1 MRSQEPEVGSQKA
14 QGRTPDAQSSNSQF
28 TICNLQFAISARQSL
43 PVSAVRSDHRS
54 LRALAWLLFCAY
66 CLLVADA
73 ARADEPAASFIFPA
87 GGQRGT
93 QIELRVGGLCLHDG
107 AAFELIG
114 TGVTASPRI
123 TPTETIWFEGPIIP
137 LPFSQ
142 QKEDYPKDYSGAMA
156 IAPDAT
162 PGLRYWRLATSQ
174 GATPAMKFVVGELP
188 EVIEKEVAG
197 EAMPVP
203 VTLPVTINGRIFPR
217 EDIDEWSFTARQ
229 GETIRAEVH
238 SARLGYPLEARLVL
252 ADPAG
257 KPLAEDTGSLA
268 GDCLVRATAPADGTY
283 SLRIHDVNFSGLQH
297 FVYRLTITH
306 GPHVERVFPLGGRR
320 GAATQFELSG
330 QALPAEPVAI
340 ALPAD
345 GPRYYR
351 HRLDLAGGQTNAFAI
366 ELDDLPEQM
375 EAEPNDTATQV
386 APQTVPAVFN
396 GRIDKP
402 GDVDCW
408 AIAMKQGQP
417 LEIDLRAGRLGSPLE
432 AELVVFDG
440 AGKELT
446 RATEGASV
454 QIGAAADT
462 TYTMQ
467 VSDAFRS
474 RGGPAFAYRLRI
486 APVPAPDFAL
496 NFATDAVTLYRGA
509 QAKLRVTTQ
518 RSGGFSGAIKLDVAG
533 LPEGVAAAPAEIPAN
548 QPQAELTLTA
558 EKNAKIRTAQIL
570 VRGTAEI
577 ADKPVTRAALLAAA
591 AGLVGPPD
599 GLEIDNVLL
608 AVSMPTPFKVV
619 GRYDITFVPRGSVYR
634 RHYKIDRGGYEGP
647 LVVRMAD
654 RQMRHLQGVSGSSTT
669 VPAGA
674 TECDYPVYLP
684 PWMELARTSRACV
697 MAVGVIIDADGSQ
710 HTVSFT
716 SQNQNEQIVALV
728 GPGPLSLR
736 PDEASLVARPD
747 REVEVALSLAR
758 DATVRVPVRIEL
770 IVPSHI
776 AGISAEPVVL
786 AAGEERASLRLR
798 FAHEIGPLNMPL
810 VVRATAQSEPPVVAE
825 TKLELVAAD

>member
-1 MRSQEPEVGSQKA
+1 MRTTSDSRR
-14 QGRTPDAQSSNSQF
+14 RTLPPNTQSAIRDPRSLASSPFPLFPFSRF
-28 TICNLQFAISARQSL
+28 TFRLAAVCFLLSAR
-43 PVSAVRSDHRS
+43 
-54 LRALAWLLFCAY
+54 
-66 CLLVADA
+66 A
-73 ARADEPAASFIFPA
+73 ARADEPAASYIFPA

-93 QIELRVGGLCLHDG
+93 QVEFRVGGLCLHDG

-114 TGVTASPRI
+114 PGVSASPRI
-123 TPTETIWFEGPIIP
+123 TPTETVWFEGPIIP

-142 QKEDYPKDYSGAMA
+142 QKEDYPKDYAGAMA
-156 IAPDAT
+156 IAPDSA

-174 GATPAMKFVVGELP
+174 GATPAMRFVVGEWP

-197 EAMPVP
+197 EAIPVP

-217 EDIDEWSFTARQ
+217 EDVDEWSFAARK
-229 GETIRAEVH
+229 GEAIRAEVH

-252 ADPAG
+252 VDPMG

-268 GDCLVRATAPADGTY
+268 GDCLVRVTAPTDGTY
-283 SLRIHDVNFSGLQH
+283 TLRIHDVNFSGLQH
-297 FVYRLTITH
+297 FVYRLTVTN
-306 GPHVERVFPLGGRR
+306 GPHVERVYPLGGRR
-320 GAATQFELSG
+320 GAPTRFELSG

-351 HRLDLAGGQTNAFAI
+351 HRLDLAGRPTNAFAI
-366 ELDDLPEQM
+366 ELDDLPEQL
-375 EAEPNDTATQV
+375 ELEPNDVAAQV
-386 APQTVPAVFN
+386 SPQAVPAVFN
-396 GRIDKP
+396 GRIGKP

-408 AIAMKQGQP
+408 AIAMKRGQP
-417 LEIDLRAGRLGSPLE
+417 LDVDLRAGRLGSPLE
-432 AELVVFDG
+432 AELVVFDA
-440 AGKELT
+440 AGKELA
-446 RATEGASV
+446 RAKEATSV
-454 QIGAAADT
+454 QIGASADT
-462 TYTMQ
+462 TYTIQ
-467 VSDAFRS
+467 VSDTFQS
-474 RGGPAFAYRLRI
+474 RGGPSFAYRLRI
-486 APVPAPDFAL
+486 APAPVPDFRL
-496 NFATDAVTLYRGA
+496 NFATDAVTLYRGV
-509 QAKLRVTTQ
+509 QAKLRVTAE
-518 RSGGFSGAIKLDVAG
+518 RLGGFAGAIKLDVAG
-533 LPEGVAAAPAEIPAN
+533 LPEGVTVATAEVPAN
-548 QPQAELTLTA
+548 QPQVELTLAA
-558 EKNAKIRTAQIL
+558 EKNARIRTARIM

-577 ADKPVTRAALLAAA
+577 AEKPVTRTALMATAAGGLAA
-591 AGLVGPPD
+591 PPNE
-599 GLEIDNVLL
+599 LEIDNVLL

-634 RHYKIDRGGYEGP
+634 RHYKIDRGGYDGP

-654 RQMRHLQGVSGSSTT
+654 RQMRHLQGVNGSSTT

-684 PWMELARTSRACV
+684 PWMELARTSRSCV
-697 MAVGVIIDADGSQ
+697 MAVGVIVDDDGSQ

-747 REVEVALSLAR
+747 SEVEVALRLAR

-776 AGISAEPVVL
+776 VGISAEPVLL
-786 AAGEERASLRLR
+786 APSEERASLRLH
-798 FAHEIGPLNMPL
+798 FAHAIGPLNMPL

-825 TKLELVAAD
+825 TKLELVAGN